1 MSLLPPFCVKSW
13 NHGHVSLQCL
23 YAGLTNCRLFTA
35 SCLVALVFLWDLLLS
50 TMPPSHVKLRE
61 TCWEILTQGT
71 ACQDAS
77 PCQEEQVSYDPGFPK
92 QTHDE
97 RLALNEKDI
106 KTKQNFASSTTRP
119 SLIHQLAAHAT
130 KMFLVPNHSNPTG
143 ESTLILETPGDKL
156 GS

>member
-1 MSLLPPFCVKSW
+1 VLILRRETYREGMNGVTLQTCILTFCLMTYYFDNWAQNERDGHFKTVIRHTLMSLLPPFCVKSW

-97 RLALNEKDI
+97 RLALNE
-106 KTKQNFASSTTRP
+106 RWY
-119 SLIHQLAAHAT
+119 
-130 KMFLVPNHSNPTG
+130 
-143 ESTLILETPGDKL
+143 
-156 GS
+156 